1 MSIWNVT
8 EVANQELNKLKVEH
22 NIVHQEIQELE
33 IETEANTTRREAA
46 ESIIQIKK
54 KEIDDIEMSKMHTE
68 KSEYK
73 KIQSELHYQRFWM
86 LRLQKYK
93 N

>member
-1 MSIWNVT
+1 
-8 EVANQELNKLKVEH
+8 LDKLKVEH

-46 ESIIQIKK
+46 ESIIQLKK
-54 KEIDDIEMSKMHTE
+54 KEIDDIEMSKKNTE

-73 KIQSELHYQRFWM
+73 KIQSELHYQRS
-86 LRLQKYK
+86 
-93 N
+93 